1 MARSETRLSAA
12 KRGADH
18 EAYSVLVDQ
27 PGREQQAETDRPG
40 GSAVAFMVCGGL
52 AAQGAAFVLLR
63 SYLISEMCDSQV
75 LALSEVFKM
84 LVSLVFL
91 DWSEARRLSERWHV
105 AVIPVAVYGVMNLLS
120 FWSMKRLPATLSI
133 VIVQQKLVFTAICS
147 RVFLGRALLTARSF
161 ALAALVFGCISITAY
176 EREAEDSRTFEQQL
190 LASSPSGAEE
200 AGGGGTNRVNAAVV
214 SKSINLLA
222 VLGLTVET
230 ALSGLISV
238 YMQVGLLYRVF
249 ALLLATSALHPIPS
263 PSPSPSPSQ
272 PNHRSSCCS
281 TVAPQSIF
289 QMHVSVMWRRNVQ
302 LSLLSVLFYVGTAA
316 ANHARDGSCAPAA
329 FWPDTDGLIL
339 AVTSAAGGLLVALS
353 ILYSGA
359 VGKVVATSASIALT
373 VFGESAFVT
382 HALPNVVQTSLCA
395 SVLNAVVM
403 YSALPE

>member
-238 YMQVGLLYRVF
+238 YMQVGLLCRVF
-249 ALLLATSALHPIPS
+249 ALLLSTSAPHPIPS
-263 PSPSPSPSQ
+263 PSPSPTQPNPTTALLAARPLLRRASFKCTFPSCGGATSSSPCSPS
-272 PNHRSSCCS
+272 CS
-281 TVAPQSIF
+281 TSAPPPPTTPA
-289 QMHVSVMWRRNVQ
+289 
-302 LSLLSVLFYVGTAA
+302 TAA
-316 ANHARDGSCAPAA
+316 ARQRPSGPIPTASS
-329 FWPDTDGLIL
+329 WPSRPPR
-339 AVTSAAGGLLVALS
+339 AVCSS
-353 ILYSGA
+353 
-359 VGKVVATSASIALT
+359 
-373 VFGESAFVT
+373 
-382 HALPNVVQTSLCA
+382 P
-395 SVLNAVVM
+395 
-403 YSALPE
+403 

>member
-230 ALSGLISV
+230 ALSGLISEI
-238 YMQVGLLYRVF
+238 GR
-249 ALLLATSALHPIPS
+249 A
-263 PSPSPSPSQ
+263 
-272 PNHRSSCCS
+272 
-281 TVAPQSIF
+281 
-289 QMHVSVMWRRNVQ
+289 HV
-302 LSLLSVLFYVGTAA
+302 
-316 ANHARDGSCAPAA
+316 
-329 FWPDTDGLIL
+329 
-339 AVTSAAGGLLVALS
+339 
-353 ILYSGA
+353 
-359 VGKVVATSASIALT
+359 
-373 VFGESAFVT
+373 
-382 HALPNVVQTSLCA
+382 
-395 SVLNAVVM
+395 
-403 YSALPE
+403 